1 MKDCNFWI
9 HKNKIGTGRVVAWS
23 KLGITNSFTLES
35 SAFGYSVCN
44 DNSSTEF
51 KISDYFEIGE

>member
-1 MKDCNFWI
+1 MRDCNFRI
-9 HKNKIGTGRVVAWS
+9 HKHKIGTGRVVAWS

-51 KISDYFEIGE
+51 